1 MKQEAEERK
10 AAIAAAQILQTEQ
23 GKVLMNFLEKKTVHQ
38 SNLPSSAADG
48 QSMAMLMA
56 HLEGEKNLF
65 RYIKLLIKKGGN
77 LNE

>member
-1 MKQEAEERK
+1 MTRETEERK

-23 GKVLMNFLEKKTVHQ
+23 GQVLMDFLEKKTVHQ
-38 SNLPSSAADG
+38 SNLPSTAADG

-65 RYIKLLIKKGGN
+65 RYMKLLIKKGEQNNG
-77 LNE
+77 